1 MAHCSKND
9 FYGNYYTD
17 RSSGWTVS
25 ALGKKRNSGT
35 SVLFPKLKN
44 GVQTPTDFVLST
56 PRVVTTRLKQTSPG
70 KTKFE
75 VMEVEFMGSSGL
87 YNFGNKMLVI
97 VIYKYIY
104 KNKYIYITP
113 FSKRATHL

>member
-1 MAHCSKND
+1 MDGICPWQEEEFRDK
-9 FYGNYYTD
+9 
-17 RSSGWTVS
+17 RVVS
-25 ALGKKRNSGT
+25 QVKKRG
-35 SVLFPKLKN
+35 P
-44 GVQTPTDFVLST
+44 TPTDFVLST